1 MYILILIVHIVVALS
16 LIAIILA
23 QSSKG
28 GGLEGVV
35 GSAASNM
42 FGAQGASEFLKKWT
56 KYLAIVFFVTS
67 ISLAM
72 TNGRV
77 HKSNSSRAIKKLK
90 KEMSAQKVNPLKT
103 KLKTEDNKVAPK
115 PAAKAAKAQ
124 KSDSK

>member
-1 MYILILIVHIVVALS
+1 MYILILIVHIAVSLA

-56 KYLAIVFFVTS
+56 KYLAIVFFITS

-72 TNGRV
+72 TTGRL
-77 HKSNSSRAIKKLK
+77 HKSSSSRAIKKLK
-90 KEMSAQKVNPLKT
+90 KEMAAQKANPIKT
-103 KLKTEDNKVAPK
+103 SDKKVAPI
-115 PAAKAAKAQ
+115 KAAPK
-124 KSDSK
+124 KSGTK

>member
-1 MYILILIVHIVVALS
+1 MYILILIVHIIVSLS

-28 GGLEGVV
+28 GGLEGIV

-56 KYLAIVFFVTS
+56 KYLAIVFFITS

-72 TNGRV
+72 TTGRV
-77 HKSNSSRAIKKLK
+77 HRSTSSSAIKKLK
-90 KEMSAQKVNPLKT
+90 KEMESKKANPVKSKVKT
-103 KLKTEDNKVAPK
+103 ADKKVQAK
-115 PAAKAAKAQ
+115 PATK

>member
-1 MYILILIVHIVVALS
+1 MYILLLIVHITVSLA

-23 QSSKG
+23 QASKG

-56 KYLAIVFFVTS
+56 KYLAIVFFITS

-72 TNGRV
+72 TTGRI
-77 HKSNSSRAIKKLK
+77 HKSTSSRAIKKLK
-90 KEMSAQKVNPLKT
+90 KEMTNQKNNLVNTKT
-103 KLKTEDNKVAPK
+103 TDKKVAPI
-115 PAAKAAKAQ
+115 KAAPK